1 MLWDVR
7 NWPSHDL
14 SIGTEC
20 TFFQAHLSTSW
31 RWSNVRIRSRVT
43 LSLFETSV
51 CSLCFLSPESVS
63 LLFAKNPF
71 FFNFQFLGT
80 VSHVGSHK
88 IGWNLVSVAFN
99 YVLLL
104 PAMLFNA
111 KVLPSQ
117 LLLCQWYL
125 EQGMRLA
132 GTPHSWLKKWTLYF
146 LAFLKLIS
154 WCSEI
159 SQYFERVSWKFCH
172 MVSSLLSFV
181 FILFKERNNLF
192 SLVWLGKHKGWWED
206 KDQLRGKD
214 FRQQALRKDS
224 LLVYLKTDLWGC
236 STTIPTH
243 WTLGL
248 IRPTL
253 PPQPTETFKF
263 PWPNIPWKTSSP

>member
-1 MLWDVR
+1 MSETGPHMTYPLEQSVLSFRLTFPLHGDGAMWEFTAESLWAYLKLLFV
-7 NWPSHDL
+7 L
-14 SIGTEC
+14 C
-20 TFFQAHLSTSW
+20 VF
-31 RWSNVRIRSRVT
+31 
-43 LSLFETSV
+43 SLQN
-51 CSLCFLSPESVS
+51 LSPYC
-63 LLFAKNPF
+63 LPKILF

-132 GTPHSWLKKWTLYF
+132 GTPHSWLKEWTLYF

-192 SLVWLGKHKGWWED
+192 SLVWIGKHKG
-206 KDQLRGKD
+206 
-214 FRQQALRKDS
+214 
-224 LLVYLKTDLWGC
+224 
-236 STTIPTH
+236 
-243 WTLGL
+243 
-248 IRPTL
+248 
-253 PPQPTETFKF
+253 
-263 PWPNIPWKTSSP
+263 